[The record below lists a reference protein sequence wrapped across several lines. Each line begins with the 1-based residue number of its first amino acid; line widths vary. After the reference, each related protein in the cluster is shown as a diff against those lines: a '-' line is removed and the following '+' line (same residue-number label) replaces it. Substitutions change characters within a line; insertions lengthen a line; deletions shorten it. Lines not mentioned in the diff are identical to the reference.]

1 MLETQP
7 TPPTSQLPS
16 PTPPP
21 RRPSRIGPILI
32 ISAVLMGIVSAG
44 GLFSELQRVRR
55 QRDASTSPPS
65 LAEVRL
71 RQLTQQHEE
80 LSRAH
85 EQLRVDRDNLLVQL
99 QRVQHEHEQIRA
111 ERQLLEDVFKRTA
124 TERLVLLNRLEPLQE
139 QFDTLERNR
148 QTLADEQQQLQR
160 ELAKAKNRSNE
171 QAIRAQLA
179 KTQRQHKALLRGLR
193 EVKRQLRK
201 SSQREQRATKHLMTL
216 TKRLERLQ
224 HEYAQEVS
232 DNASLRRQ
240 VTQLPKDVTA
250 MAREHERLL
259 KDMAD
264 THYNMGVMFSK
275 RGDFVRA
282 ATEFHQVVEA
292 RPDDAEA
299 HYNLGLIYAEHLPDR
314 ERAMSFLRKYLTLRP
329 TGQDATWAKQYIA
342 TWKAWE
348 GKERLE

>member
-21 RRPSRIGPILI
+21 PPRGRIGPILVI
-32 ISAVLMGIVSAG
+32 GAVLVSAG
-44 GLFSELQRVRR
+44 GLFVELKRLRHQH
-55 QRDASTSPPS
+55 DTSASQQS
-65 LAEVRL
+65 LADVQL
-71 RQLTQQHEE
+71 RQLKRQHEE

-85 EQLRVDRDNLLVQL
+85 EQLRVDRDNLLVQI
-99 QRVQHEHEQIRA
+99 QRVQHEDEQIRA

-124 TERLVLLNRLEPLQE
+124 TERLVLLNRLEPLEE
-139 QFDTLERNR
+139 QFDTLEHTR
-148 QTLADEQQQLQR
+148 QTLVDEQQRLQR
-160 ELAKAKNRSNE
+160 ELAKAKSRSDE
-171 QAIRAQLA
+171 QALRGQLA
-179 KTQRQHKALLRGLR
+179 KTQQQHRELLHGLR

-224 HEYAQEVS
+224 DEYAQEVS

-275 RGDFVRA
+275 RGDFIRA
-282 ATEFHQVVEA
+282 AKEFQQVVEV

-299 HYNLGLIYAEHLPDR
+299 HYNLGLIYAEHVPNR
-314 ERAMSFLRKYLTLRP
+314 QRALSFFRKYLVLQP

-342 TWKAWE
+342 TWHAWE
-348 GKERLE
+348 AKERLE

>member
-7 TPPTSQLPS
+7 TLPPSQLPS

-21 RRPSRIGPILI
+21 RRPRRIGPILI
-32 ISAVLMGIVSAG
+32 LSAVLMGVVSAG
-44 GLFSELQRVRR
+44 GLFSEIQRLRR
-55 QRDASTSPPS
+55 QRDASMSQPS
-65 LAEVRL
+65 VAEVQL
-71 RQLTQQHEE
+71 RQLTQQHEK

-85 EQLRVDRDNLLVQL
+85 EQLLVDRDNLLVQF
-99 QRVQHEHEQIRA
+99 QRVQHEHTQVQA
-111 ERQLLEDVFKRTA
+111 ERQLLEDVFKRAA

-139 QFDTLERNR
+139 QFDTLERTR
-148 QTLADEQQQLQR
+148 QTLTDEQQRLRR
-160 ELAKAKNRSNE
+160 ELAKAKGRSNE
-171 QAIRAQLA
+171 QALQAQLA
-179 KTQRQHKALLRGLR
+179 KTQRQHKELLHGLR
-193 EVKRQLRK
+193 DVKRQLRK

-224 HEYAQEVS
+224 QEYAHEVS

-259 KDMAD
+259 KDVAD
-264 THYNMGVMFSK
+264 THYNMGVLFSR

-282 ATEFHQVVEA
+282 AKEFQQVVEV

-314 ERAMSFLRKYLTLRP
+314 ERAMSFFRKYLTLRP
-329 TGQDATWAKQYIA
+329 AGQDATWVKQYIA